1 MGRILRNMRYHTNQS
16 RKVVF
21 YRPPQFTTDGYG
33 VETTT
38 IATSGAEMVI
48 PDLPALIRPSI
59 TADYTLQ
66 RSGHNIVGAARVY
79 TPNLATIKGFDN
91 FNQSNDPQFNEIE
104 GWDRLID
111 VNRYIYTVPT
121 NATTAWTSGTTADVT
136 FTSDGQT
143 LTATLGTDYE
153 GDFYYT
159 TGATNTLEA
168 DRIRFQIKASG
179 ASNIALINCKSMNGG
194 TQNGNYAITYTPAS
208 LSIPTG
214 SWLTVDLPFV
224 TGSVTSG
231 SSIYLD
237 GTRHAVTITTGSSF
251 DYEAD
256 FRDFVFNVSGA
267 ASGNKVMV
275 RDIKYYKSIRW
286 MVQAV
291 RDYNDDYV
299 IYECVRIKGKSD
311 KNRRAR

>member
-1 MGRILRNMRYHTNQS
+1 MRYHTNQS